1 MLSVFMLAARN
12 ANATAFAR
20 ACLTTLETNNAVN
33 QPIECGGD
41 ACRGARAAGR
51 RERDNSSPEFQRS
64 LWHAPRDL
72 RDQIR

>member
-12 ANATAFAR
+12 AAFAR

-51 RERDNSSPEFQRS
+51 RERDNSSLEFQRS
-64 LWHAPRDL
+64 LWHAPRDQ